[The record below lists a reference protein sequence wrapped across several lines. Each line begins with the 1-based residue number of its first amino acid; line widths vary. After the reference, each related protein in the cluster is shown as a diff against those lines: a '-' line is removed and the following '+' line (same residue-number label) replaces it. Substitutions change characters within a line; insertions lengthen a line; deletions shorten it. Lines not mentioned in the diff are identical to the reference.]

1 MIETEFEDI
10 FVENT
15 KIFKKTRTGKLIEL
29 CQWVDNVGYYQ
40 CSFRTNGKKHYVR
53 VHRLIAKAYI
63 PNPNNYPMINHI
75 DGNKLNNA
83 VSNLEWCSNSYNT
96 KQAYDSGVYVSKKEC
111 PIEAT
116 HKITNEVFGFKSIRE
131 CAKQLCINRK
141 TLTSILKGVKQNN
154 YDYNFRYIEPVS
166 TIPDE
171 CKGVE

>member
-1 MIETEFEDI
+1 
-10 FVENT
+10 
-15 KIFKKTRTGKLIEL
+15 
-29 CQWVDNVGYYQ
+29 
-40 CSFRTNGKKHYVR
+40 
-53 VHRLIAKAYI
+53 
-63 PNPNNYPMINHI
+63 MINHI

-141 TLTSILKGVKQNN
+141 TLTSILKGIKQNN